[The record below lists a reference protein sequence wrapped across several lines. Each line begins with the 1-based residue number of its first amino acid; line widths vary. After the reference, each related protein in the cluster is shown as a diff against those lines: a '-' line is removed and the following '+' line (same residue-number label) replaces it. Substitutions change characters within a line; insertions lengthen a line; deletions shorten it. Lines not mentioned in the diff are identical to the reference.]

1 MTEDEK
7 NINVLTWI
15 RNRESGNAA
24 ESLREMVNAVH
35 KRDMAED
42 LNVDLPEADE
52 EGRAR
57 LKAAYKERVFDTL
70 GGLPDLADEAL
81 SSEAEEAEKEG
92 YFHYHET
99 EVDTIEEWLEY
110 CLKHSR
116 ADGII
121 SDLKFMTATWYPF
134 LKKHDIKPAFKGP
147 RGGLSI
153 KARDA
158 VPFVRKLFDHYE
170 SNEEGLL
177 EEVEKVM
184 AKITDET
191 TDRRDIQTLD
201 PTRQDRIP
209 EMTFQTYIT
218 AGGKTRVVADVN
230 DLQLRWIENRLRAK
244 ADFKMA
250 GDPMPDIP
258 KRKESDNEEPE
269 TEELDAPE
277 ISMTSIFSESI
288 DIELPF

>member
-1 MTEDEK
+1 MADEK
-7 NINVLTWI
+7 NLNVLTWI
-15 RNRESGNAA
+15 RNRESEGAA
-24 ESLREMVNAVH
+24 DSLREMVNAVH
-35 KRDMAED
+35 MRDMAED
-42 LNVDLPEADE
+42 LNVNLPEEDE
-52 EGRAR
+52 EGKAR
-57 LKAAYKERVFDTL
+57 LKAAYKEKVFDTL

-81 SSEAEEAEKEG
+81 SAEAEEAEKEG

-121 SDLKFMTATWYPF
+121 SDLKFMAGTWYPF
-134 LKKHDIKPAFKGP
+134 LKKHEIKPAFKGP

-170 SNEEGLL
+170 NNEEGLL

-184 AKITDET
+184 DKITDET

-201 PTRQDRIP
+201 PNRQDRIP

-218 AGGKTRVVADVN
+218 AGGKTRVIADVN

-244 ADFKMA
+244 ADFKIA
-250 GDPMPDIP
+250 GNPIPEIP
-258 KRKESDNEEPE
+258 KRNKSNNQKPE
-269 TEELDAPE
+269 DEELD
-277 ISMTSIFSESI
+277 ISDKSMSVMFAETT

>member
-1 MTEDEK
+1 
-7 NINVLTWI
+7 
-15 RNRESGNAA
+15 
-24 ESLREMVNAVH
+24 
-35 KRDMAED
+35 
-42 LNVDLPEADE
+42 
-52 EGRAR
+52 
-57 LKAAYKERVFDTL
+57 
-70 GGLPDLADEAL
+70 
-81 SSEAEEAEKEG
+81 
-92 YFHYHET
+92 
-99 EVDTIEEWLEY
+99 
-110 CLKHSR
+110 
-116 ADGII
+116 
-121 SDLKFMTATWYPF
+121 
-134 LKKHDIKPAFKGP
+134 
-147 RGGLSI
+147 
-153 KARDA
+153 
-158 VPFVRKLFDHYE
+158 
-170 SNEEGLL
+170 
-177 EEVEKVM
+177 M

-258 KRKESDNEEPE
+258 KRNESDIEEPE